1 MKNVKMSHAKCLN
14 SMYITGKVHHD
25 NNSDILNLSFLLV
38 GVKLYIKLVN
48 LTLEQDPRLTTAI
61 IGEEFVESS

>member
-1 MKNVKMSHAKCLN
+1 MKNVKMSRAKCLN

>member
-1 MKNVKMSHAKCLN
+1 MSKQHVH
-14 SMYITGKVHHD
+14 TGKVHHD
-25 NNSDILNLSFLLV
+25 NNSDLNLSFLLV